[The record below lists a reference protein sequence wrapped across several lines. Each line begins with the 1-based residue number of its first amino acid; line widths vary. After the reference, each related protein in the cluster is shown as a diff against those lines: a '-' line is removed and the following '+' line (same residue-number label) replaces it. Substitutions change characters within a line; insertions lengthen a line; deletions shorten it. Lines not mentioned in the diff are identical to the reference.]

1 MQKLN
6 DTHEAYQVIVKVIAA
21 KNKFI
26 KKARE
31 TKMRKEAEAAKQFLN
46 VSFKE

>member
-6 DTHEAYQVIVKVIAA
+6 DTHEAYQVIVKVISA

-26 KKARE
+26 KKAKE
-31 TKMRKEAEAAKQFLN
+31 TKLRKEAEAAKQFLK
-46 VSFKE
+46 VSIK